1 MQKNKKLNLRFRFQE
16 FLLIILVIASNIML
30 SLYTGGFIVNF
41 KKVGFTIFSTV
52 EKGISVVT
60 TSVKNS
66 VTAVQKLA
74 VLSKEYEI
82 LSEKLKDYE
91 LMQRNNST
99 IRKENARLKEQLG
112 FVESVQ
118 QKTIP
123 ANIISRGADNLHTTI
138 IIDKGS
144 KDGIK
149 KNMSVISVQEGNVG
163 IVGKVVSVGYITSEI
178 MPISSINCTISA
190 RIQNTRDIGLV
201 SGNGSEDASLSM
213 KYIKKKVI
221 GDLHFG
227 DVIVTSG
234 ENGNY
239 LKDIPLGTIS
249 KITVLDYDSS
259 LDIEVTPIVNFS
271 RLEYVIV
278 VSNTEMKETN
288 DASQNV
294 SDDNTE
300 NNGEVK

>member
-1 MQKNKKLNLRFRFQE
+1 MRKNKKVHLRIRLQE
-16 FLLIILVIASNIML
+16 LILIILMLTSSIML
-30 SLYTGGFIVNF
+30 SWHTGGFIVNF

-52 EKGISVVT
+52 EKGISIVSM
-60 TSVKNS
+60 SVKNTI
-66 VTAVQKLA
+66 TAVQKLA

-91 LMQRNNST
+91 YMQRTNT
-99 IRKENARLKEQLG
+99 DIRKENARLLEQLG
-112 FVESVQ
+112 FSETIQ
-118 QKTIP
+118 QVNIP

-144 KDGIK
+144 KHGIK
-149 KNMSVISVQEGNVG
+149 KNMSVLSVQGGSIG
-163 IVGKVVSVGYITSEI
+163 IVGKVVSVGYETSEI
-178 MPISSINCTISA
+178 MPIYSIDCTISA
-190 RIQNTRDIGLV
+190 RIQNTRDIGLL
-201 SGNGSEDASLSM
+201 SGNGSEDISLSM

-278 VSNTEMKETN
+278 VSNNEMKETT
-288 DASQNV
+288 A
-294 SDDNTE
+294 DDNSKKSE
-300 NNGEVK
+300 EIK

>member
-1 MQKNKKLNLRFRFQE
+1 MQKHKKINLRFRFQE
-16 FLLIILVIASNIML
+16 LLLIILVMASSVML
-30 SLYTGGFIVNF
+30 SLSSGGFVVNF
-41 KKVGFTIFSTV
+41 RQVGFTIFSTV
-52 EKGISVVT
+52 EKGIAAVT
-60 TSVKNS
+60 FYIKDTVS
-66 VTAVQKLA
+66 AVQKLA

-82 LSEKLKDYE
+82 LTEKLKDYE
-91 LMQRNNST
+91 YMQRTNTS

-112 FVESVQ
+112 FAESIQ

-123 ANIISRGADNLHTTI
+123 ANIISRGADNLHSTI

-144 KDGIK
+144 RDGIK
-149 KNMSVISVQEGNVG
+149 KNMSVLSVQGGNVG
-163 IVGKVVSVGYITSEI
+163 IVGKVTSVGYSTSEI
-178 MPISSINCTISA
+178 MPVYSIKCTISA
-190 RIQNTRDIGLV
+190 RVQNTRDIGLIT
-201 SGNGSEDASLSM
+201 GNGSEDISLSM

-278 VSNTEMKETN
+278 VSSTEMKE
-288 DASQNV
+288 
-294 SDDNTE
+294 SDTE
-300 NNGEVK
+300 TVKNKEAQK